1 MKFAMELLVIDH
13 SCMAKIEPRNISEW
27 LLCDVG
33 EAPTLRKKGVK
44 ESFEIFIN
52 SRDTFVNIPGDEDQ
66 TALFPDPSKILKK
79 SFGPLQVYFSQD
91 NGYQS

>member
-1 MKFAMELLVIDH
+1 MKFAMEHLVIDH
-13 SCMAKIEPRNISEW
+13 SCMTKIEPRNISEW

-52 SRDTFVNIPGDEDQ
+52 SRDTFVHIPVDEDQ
-66 TALFPDPSKILKK
+66 VVLVPDPSPVSKI
-79 SFGPLQVYFSQD
+79 
-91 NGYQS
+91 

>member
-1 MKFAMELLVIDH
+1 MKFVVELLVIDH

-33 EAPTLRKKGVK
+33 EASTLRKKGVK

-52 SRDTFVNIPGDEDQ
+52 SRDTFVNIPVDEDQ
-66 TALFPDPSKILKK
+66 AALVPDPSKILKK
-79 SFGPLQVYFSQD
+79 IIRPLTSVLSQD
-91 NGYQS
+91 NRYQS